1 MQPRF
6 CSRCLAMST
15 RPRIT
20 FDANG
25 VCNACLW
32 QEKKESVDWKARTSQ
47 LSTLLQ
53 KQKSRN
59 KPYDVIVPVSGGKDG
74 SYVAYNLKHK
84 YNVNPLCV
92 TITPP
97 LETKLG
103 AQNLKNFV
111 DSGYDHISVNINPQ
125 TIRKINRAGFI
136 HHGFPYFGWLVA
148 IVTGVSRIAQQID
161 VPLIMYGEDAE
172 MEYGGVQKKQI
183 LLPLILTI

>member
-1 MQPRF
+1 M
-6 CSRCLAMST
+6 LAMST

-103 AQNLKNFV
+103 AQNLNFV

-136 HHGFPYFGWLVA
+136 HHIPLFWLV
-148 IVTGVSRIAQQID
+148 GGNCYWVSRIAQQID
-161 VPLIMYGEDAE
+161 VPLSMYGEDAE
-172 MEYGGVQKKQI
+172 MELGEFRKSKSYY
-183 LLPLILTI
+183 LILTI